1 MPSIGPCCCAP
12 SPPPPCCRSPP
23 GRWPVRAVRPLRS
36 GPTGWWWWWATR
48 WPATT
53 ASAPETGTDPA
64 DLARPELPAT
74 GSAPA
79 VPAAAALAAALL
91 LAGLALLRRRRG

>member
-1 MPSIGPCCCAP
+1 MLLRAVTAATLLPLAAWPLAGPSGSAA
-12 SPPPPCCRSPP
+12 
-23 GRWPVRAVRPLRS
+23 PVRAHRVVVVVGNPV
-36 GPTGWWWWWATR
+36 A
-48 WPATT
+48 ATT